1 MSIKAVANTSVLS
14 DTHVQVAAS
23 RYQYILNSNTTT
35 VANVEIGV
43 DNSTVFATLLV
54 LPSSGVVIDC
64 GSTSNYIS
72 LNTDVATVY
81 RTPVA
86 GGSDK

>member
-1 MSIKAVANTSVLS
+1 MAIKAVANTSVLD
-14 DTHVQVAAS
+14 DTHVQVAVS
-23 RYQYILNSNTTT
+23 RYQYVLNSNTTN
-35 VANVEIGV
+35 VANVEIGA
-43 DNSTVFATLLV
+43 NSTTVFATVLV

-64 GSTSNYIS
+64 GNTANYIS

-86 GGSDK
+86 GGSV

>member
-35 VANVEIGV
+35 VANVEIGA
-43 DNSTVFATLLV
+43 NSTTVFASVLV

-64 GSTSNYIS
+64 GNTTNFIS
-72 LNTDVATVY
+72 LNTDVSTVY

-86 GGSDK
+86 GGSNQ